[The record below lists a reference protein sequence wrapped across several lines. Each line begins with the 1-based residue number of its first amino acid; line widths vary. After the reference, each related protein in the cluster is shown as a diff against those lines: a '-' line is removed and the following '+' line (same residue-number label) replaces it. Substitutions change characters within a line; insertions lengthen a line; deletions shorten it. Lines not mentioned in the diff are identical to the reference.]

1 MWYTSILLLI
11 FSTTTQIQ
19 CKAFPVAS
27 SFRGVHHP
35 TYLKHFKSLQVR
47 GGETAPLSATTTKE
61 VEEVSTQ
68 QRYYRITKELGRHVW
83 PSVPSK
89 KDITSKKDVD
99 VTTATNLQ
107 IERKKAIS
115 IRYRVIA
122 SLLLMLAGK
131 AVTIATPYIFK
142 ALIDIVPSYV
152 GSSSTPPISTSFVTS
167 KLPISLPILL
177 LISYGVCRSLSS
189 LFREATSAVFA
200 HVSQYAIRRFGR
212 KTFDHVLS
220 LDLSYHLNRNTG
232 TLSRVLERGSR
243 SISLVLNAMVF
254 STIPI
259 LVELGVVLFL
269 LFKKFGWL
277 HALTVLLTIGF
288 YSAYTIFITQWRS
301 SIRKD
306 MIALENKAS
315 GKLSDSLLNYETVK
329 YFGNEVYE
337 GHEYENTLQKYQKS
351 AIKAS
356 KSMSA
361 LNFGQTA
368 IFSIGLTIMMGLT
381 LQSVKVGKATVG
393 DLVLVNGLLFQ
404 LSVPL
409 NFIGWVYQETR
420 QAFID
425 MEATFELLDTVP
437 EIVDRPDAVEYDPV
451 KDGTTIELEDIE
463 FGYKTSASPSSDAS
477 TVTST
482 SSSTT
487 SEPQHEE
494 QIPTTRP
501 ILKKATFTIPK
512 GKTVAI
518 VGSSGCGKS
527 TLLRM
532 LYRYYKPDQG
542 TIRLGGK
549 DISTYT
555 TSSVRKAISVV
566 PQDVVLFNDSIGYN
580 IQYGNLN
587 SSWEDVVEASK
598 KAHLHDIII
607 RLPDGYNTIVGE
619 RGLKLSGGEKQ
630 RVSLARAI
638 LKKSPILLC
647 DEPTSSLDMQ
657 TELEIM
663 NNLKEI
669 ANNNDVTGVIIA
681 HRKVRVSIVLSCDCL
696 CLT

>member
-1 MWYTSILLLI
+1 MFLFHISDCIIDFLLILIGLLSSSGVFVIATDTYQMWYTSILLLI

-167 KLPISLPILL
+167 KLPIALPILL
-177 LISYGVCRSLSS
+177 LISYGICRSLSS
-189 LFREATSAVFA
+189 FFREATSAVFA

-212 KTFDHVLS
+212 KTFDHVHS

-288 YSAYTIFITQWRS
+288 YSAYTIFIKYVYHYT
-301 SIRKD
+301 
-306 MIALENKAS
+306 
-315 GKLSDSLLNYETVK
+315 SL
-329 YFGNEVYE
+329 FGGPV
-337 GHEYENTLQKYQKS
+337 H
-351 AIKAS
+351 
-356 KSMSA
+356 
-361 LNFGQTA
+361 TA
-368 IFSIGLTIMMGLT
+368 IFGM
-381 LQSVKVGKATVG
+381 
-393 DLVLVNGLLFQ
+393 
-404 LSVPL
+404 
-409 NFIGWVYQETR
+409 
-420 QAFID
+420 
-425 MEATFELLDTVP
+425 
-437 EIVDRPDAVEYDPV
+437 RPAP
-451 KDGTTIELEDIE
+451 
-463 FGYKTSASPSSDAS
+463 
-477 TVTST
+477 
-482 SSSTT
+482 
-487 SEPQHEE
+487 
-494 QIPTTRP
+494 R
-501 ILKKATFTIPK
+501 
-512 GKTVAI
+512 
-518 VGSSGCGKS
+518 
-527 TLLRM
+527 
-532 LYRYYKPDQG
+532 
-542 TIRLGGK
+542 
-549 DISTYT
+549 
-555 TSSVRKAISVV
+555 
-566 PQDVVLFNDSIGYN
+566 N
-580 IQYGNLN
+580 
-587 SSWEDVVEASK
+587 
-598 KAHLHDIII
+598 
-607 RLPDGYNTIVGE
+607 
-619 RGLKLSGGEKQ
+619 
-630 RVSLARAI
+630 
-638 LKKSPILLC
+638 
-647 DEPTSSLDMQ
+647 
-657 TELEIM
+657 
-663 NNLKEI
+663 
-669 ANNNDVTGVIIA
+669 
-681 HRKVRVSIVLSCDCL
+681 
-696 CLT
+696 